1 MFASGNNNGG
11 YSLADI
17 AAATGNGHNNN
28 DGFGGGNS
36 WWVILL
42 FIFMLFG
49 WGGNRNY
56 GNNGGN
62 SGGNNTT
69 FIPYPMMGGYGFG
82 GFGPSV
88 NYAVQNDVQRGF
100 DQSAIISGI
109 NGIQTSI
116 NTGFSNAEVSRC
128 NAQANLLQTLNNNQM
143 GLYQTLNNNQVG
155 ILQGFNGVQSQLAQ
169 CCCDNRAATQD
180 VKYTIATENCADRAA
195 LSDGVNRIIDSQT
208 NGVQTIL
215 DKLCQLELD
224 GVKQNYENKIYT
236 MQLQADQ
243 LRAENVALRGDISQA
258 NQTAAIEASQ
268 NNQTNRIIDAIN
280 PTPVPAYPV
289 ANPYGCNCNCNNNR
303 WYNNGCCGN

>member
-1 MFASGNNNGG
+1 MFASNNTNG

-17 AAATGNGHNNN
+17 AAATGNGYNNN

-49 WGGNRNY
+49 WGGNRGN
-56 GNNGGN
+56 NNGGN
-62 SGGNNTT
+62 DNGNNTT
-69 FIPYPMMGGYGFG
+69 FIPYPMMGGCGFG

-109 NGIQTSI
+109 NGIQTSV

-143 GLYQTLNNNQVG
+143 GLYQTLNGNQIGV
-155 ILQGFNGVQSQLAQ
+155 LQGFNGLQSQLAQ

-195 LSDGVNRIIDSQT
+195 LSDGVNRIIDSQN
-208 NGVQTIL
+208 NGIQTIL

-224 GVKQNYENKIYT
+224 GIKQNYENRIYT
-236 MQLQADQ
+236 MQAQADQ

-268 NNQTNRIIDAIN
+268 TNQTNRIINAIN

-289 ANPYGCNCNCNNNR
+289 PNPYGCNCNNNR